1 MNTIALA
8 AAAVLSTSV
17 AAQAMDGFVVK
28 DGALS
33 VSDTVAKLE
42 MIIEAAPPS
51 LMAKIDHGANAQKAG
66 MDIGESVLLVLG
78 APKIGTP
85 MMQSNRLIGL
95 DLPAKILVFS
105 QDGQTKIAY
114 TDPQVLKARHEVS
127 GADAQFAGMANAL
140 DMFITKAAE

>member
-1 MNTIALA
+1 MKTTLA
-8 AAAVLSTSV
+8 AATILASSV
-17 AAQAMDGFVVK
+17 TAQAMEGFGVK

-42 MIIEAAPPS
+42 MIIEKAPPT
-51 LMAKIDHGANAQKAG
+51 LMAKIDHGAGAKKAG

-95 DLPAKILVFS
+95 DLPAKILVYS
-105 QDGQTKIAY
+105 EDGKTKIAY
-114 TDPQVLKARHEVS
+114 TDPQMLKDRHKIS
-127 GADAQFAGMANAL
+127 GADAQFEGMAKAL
-140 DMFITKAAE
+140 GNFTDAASK